1 MQRLPPKHL
10 IPGVG
15 TEDIRSS
22 FGLSTSIRSLTPISV
37 DWTTG
42 LNGAPLASL
51 VGKEKRD
58 KHLRAG
64 AFILGDQ

>member
-1 MQRLPPKHL
+1 MQMQRLPPKHL

-42 LNGAPLASL
+42 LNGAPLA
-51 VGKEKRD
+51 GKEKRD

-64 AFILGDQ
+64 AFIPSFG